1 MTTDQFIVLTILV
14 VALLVF
20 ASDRLRVDVV
30 ALSVLVALVLT
41 GVLETEE
48 ALSGLSNPAVV
59 TVFAVFILSGAL
71 VTTGVADQLAEWMLH
86 VAGTQQWRVVTVLM
100 LTCGLMSAFMNNI
113 GATAILLP
121 ATLVMSERTK
131 IPASKLLMPLAFSSL
146 LGGNITAIGTPPN
159 ILANG
164 IMADHPDLEPFGFFD
179 FAPTGI
185 PILLVGV
192 AYMAIAGQW
201 LLPSR
206 SRSGRLIDHY
216 RVDDYLSTITIGP
229 NSSLVGLTVDEAELG
244 FHHHVRLLAIRPQD
258 VAAETLTPREST
270 RLATGDR
277 LIVQATLA
285 ALAEFRNQYGSDTK
299 IDDGTVSWTDPVR
312 GASVNKINVVEVM
325 IAPDSKLI
333 GHSVADLDL
342 RARLGVIPLA
352 LRRPHGNVRTAP
364 GRIKLQAGDSLV
376 VTGVDHRLAE
386 LYDSDDFI
394 PLHRP
399 NLVLRRRSK
408 APIAVAAML
417 AVLVASVLGIVSIA
431 IAMLTGAIALVVS
444 RTISMD
450 EAYASV
456 DWKAVFLIA
465 GMLPLGTAMEKTGT
479 ALLLAEKLTDVTGGA
494 GPLWVMLGV
503 YALTVAITS
512 VVSNAAATA
521 LIVPIAIDAA
531 LAIDADPRTFVM
543 ATVIAASTAFMLPI
557 GHQVNVL
564 IYTPGNYRFSDF
576 ARAGTGLTIVIMGL
590 VALLVPVV
598 WPF

>member
-1 MTTDQFIVLTILV
+1 MTTDQWLV
-14 VALLVF
+14 VAVLVTSLLVF
-20 ASDRLRVDVV
+20 ASDRYRVDVV

-71 VTTGVADQLAEWMLH
+71 VTTGVADQLAEWMLG

-121 ATLVMSERTK
+121 ATLVMAERTG
-131 IPASKLLMPLAFSSL
+131 IPASKLLMPLAFASL
-146 LGGNITAIGTPPN
+146 LGGNMTAIGTPPN

-164 IMADHPDLEPFGFFD
+164 ILAEHPDLEPFGFFD
-179 FAPTGI
+179 FAPTGV
-185 PILLVGV
+185 PVLLAGV

-216 RVDDYLSTITIGP
+216 TVDDYLSTITIGP
-229 NSSLVGLTVDEAELG
+229 NSNLVGLTVDEADLG
-244 FHHHVRLLAIRPQD
+244 SQEGVTVLAIRPKD
-258 VAAETLTPREST
+258 TGAVPLTPQETT
-270 RLATGDR
+270 RLVAGDR
-277 LIVQATLA
+277 LTVQATLE
-285 ALAEFRNQYGSDTK
+285 ALAEFRQRHGPDTE
-299 IDDGTVSWTDPVR
+299 IDDRIVAWTDPVR
-312 GASVNKINVVEVM
+312 GADANTINVVEVM
-325 IAPDSKLI
+325 VAPNSQLI
-333 GHSVADLDL
+333 GHTVEDLEL
-342 RARLGVIPLA
+342 RRRLGIIPLA
-352 LRRPHGNVRTAP
+352 LRRRHGQVSKAP
-364 GRIKLQAGDSLV
+364 GQSRLRAGDSLV
-376 VTGVDHRLAE
+376 VTGQDDRLAD
-386 LYDSDDFI
+386 LYESNDFVA
-394 PLHRP
+394 LHRP

-408 APIAVAAML
+408 APVAIITMVVVL
-417 AVLVASVLGIVSIA
+417 AASVLGLVSIA
-431 IAMLTGAIALVVS
+431 IAMLTGAIVLVVS
-444 RTISMD
+444 RTISME

-479 ALLLAEKLTDVTGGA
+479 AVLFAEKLTDAVGGA

-512 VVSNAAATA
+512 VISNAAATV

-531 LAIDADPRTFVM
+531 LAIDASPTPFVM
-543 ATVIAASTAFMLPI
+543 AAVIAASTAFILPI

-564 IYTPGNYRFSDF
+564 VYTPGNYRFSDF
-576 ARAGTGLTIVIMGL
+576 ARVGTGLTIVIMVL
-590 VALLVPVV
+590 SALLVPVV
-598 WPF
+598 WSF